1 MLFIGLYN
9 HYKFFAY
16 LAMFPFLCK
25 RAHHL
30 TNSYRLLL
38 FLGIGTIF
46 QSRGLFSVICSR
58 STHVLAQNVLIG
70 VHFVPFGCSYTGEIL
85 FCYCICCMP
94 MKQNHA
100 SLTLRSTNCS
110 DFILIFLAYF
120 AKQSTE
126 ASIGDRTM
134 VKEGNFLNV
143 YLLKKDKNGSFLQVM
158 MILFSFWA

>member
-1 MLFIGLYN
+1 MLFIGLFN

-70 VHFVPFGCSYTGEIL
+70 VHFVPFGCSYTVLEYV
-85 FCYCICCMP
+85 FRP
-94 MKQNHA
+94 MWLRLMWPMYGTYIA
-100 SLTLRSTNCS
+100 TLLGLALIERRIPQTVSPCS
-110 DFILIFLAYF
+110 MALSHNFVC
-120 AKQSTE
+120 S
-126 ASIGDRTM
+126 SI
-134 VKEGNFLNV
+134 VL
-143 YLLKKDKNGSFLQVM
+143 
-158 MILFSFWA
+158 